1 MTKTCN
7 VKNLSQILITL
18 LFCSTLIAQEKP
30 NASVAYIEQYKDIAI
45 SEMDRTGIPASIKL
59 AQGLVESGAG
69 QSTLSREANN
79 HFGIKCN
86 GGWTGPTHYRKDDDY
101 KNGKLIKSCF
111 RKFGSPHESYIAH
124 SDFLTTQRR
133 YSSLFELA
141 HIDYYSWAHGLKKAG
156 YATDPKYAHKLID
169 VIEKYQLFRYDDK
182 EAVII
187 ADEGSKRKSQ
197 STHNNKRTQTDPTP
211 PATVLAS
218 AEKKSRSNRSSKR
231 KNSVRHFS
239 KARLASAKTHR
250 VAEGESLASIAKAYE
265 LEETSLR
272 LRNRIPRDAQPLP
285 GEKIN
290 LRKKISILKR
300 PKFTRVPEEGV
311 LASADD
317 YLF

>member
-1 MTKTCN
+1 
-7 VKNLSQILITL
+7 
-18 LFCSTLIAQEKP
+18 
-30 NASVAYIEQYKDIAI
+30 
-45 SEMDRTGIPASIKL
+45 MDRTGIPASIKL

-69 QSTLSREANN
+69 KSTLSREANN

-133 YSSLFELA
+133 YSSLFELGQK
-141 HIDYYSWAHGLKKAG
+141 DYYSWAHGLKKAG

-169 VIEKYQLFRYDDK
+169 VIEKYQLFIHDNKLEENIANDDGRRK
-182 EAVII
+182 SKTRTTTTT
-187 ADEGSKRKSQ
+187 ADHSPPASEIVSVDQNPRSKR
-197 STHNNKRTQTDPTP
+197 
-211 PATVLAS
+211 A
-218 AEKKSRSNRSSKR
+218 RSK
-231 KNSVRHFS
+231 KNSVSHYS
-239 KARLASAKTHR
+239 TARLTSAKTHR
-250 VAEGESLASIAKAYE
+250 VSEGETLASIATAYD

-300 PKFTRVPEEGV
+300 PKFTRVPEEGI
-311 LASADD
+311 LASADE